1 MKTTSLE
8 FDFAVAGGGL
18 AGLGAALAAS
28 RHGLKTVLVQDR
40 SVLGG
45 NASSEIKMHVVGA
58 DCHGNRPGARETGII
73 EELRLEDA
81 FRNPGR
87 CYSLWD
93 LLLYEKAVAEPN
105 LTLLLDTACTGC
117 VVQGL
122 ADDRKLI
129 RRIHAIR
136 TSTEEQF
143 EIGAR
148 FFADC
153 TGDGALG
160 AAAGA
165 EFMRG
170 REGRNAFG
178 ESLAPEK
185 GDEKTLGSSILLTG
199 RLGEVPQ
206 TFRPPPWIRKFQR
219 RDFQHRPI
227 RSYEYGYWWFEWGG
241 QLDTIADS
249 PTVIRHELL
258 RIALGVWDYVKNSGD
273 HPEAANWTLDWVGS
287 LPGKRESRRFRGRHV
302 LTEQDVMSGRLFAD
316 TVAYGGWWIDLHPPL
331 GIDAPEE
338 PPCQQVHFP
347 HLFTIPLGCLVSQNI
362 QNLFFAGRNIS
373 ATHVAFAS
381 TRVMATC
388 AVVGQA
394 VGTAAAV
401 LGRADGCDLASLS
414 TPEAVSDLQQTLLC
428 DDAFLP
434 GIRNTD
440 PDDLARHAAVSASAA
455 IPGFPPA
462 QVIDGIARPLPA
474 HLGPWADGGSHAWKA
489 PSAPAWIELR
499 WPEAI
504 EVSTV
509 HLCFDSGLEREL
521 MLSASAHANRKIV
534 RGPQPEIAVDY
545 ELRDGAGNL
554 LVQVGGNHQR
564 RRIHRLPNPW
574 RLTVLRCEISHPGAN
589 GQPGL
594 QEIRVY
600 GPPQARVAGSWLKR
614 RSGSSGTK
622 NKVN

>member
-18 AGLGAALAAS
+18 AGLCAALAAA
-28 RHGLKTVLVQDR
+28 RHGLRTVLIQDR

-45 NASSEIKMHVVGA
+45 NSSSEIKMHVVGA
-58 DCHGNRPGARETGII
+58 DCHGSRPGARETGII

-93 LLLYEKAVAEPN
+93 LLLYEKALSEPN

-117 VVQGL
+117 VIQDL
-122 ADDRKLI
+122 AGDRRSI
-129 RRIHAIR
+129 RRLRAIR
-136 TSTEEQF
+136 TSTEEQL

-160 AAAGA
+160 ASAGA

-170 REGRNAFG
+170 REGRNVFG

-199 RLGEVPQ
+199 RLCEAPQ
-206 TFRPPPWIRKFQR
+206 KFVAPPWIRKFQR
-219 RDFQHRPI
+219 KDFQHRPI
-227 RSYEYGYWWFEWGG
+227 HSYEYGYWWFEWGG

-302 LTEQDVMSGRLFAD
+302 LTEKDVMSGRLFAD

-338 PPCQQVHFP
+338 LPCQQVHFP
-347 HLFTIPLGCLVSQNI
+347 HLFAIPLGCLVSQNI

-388 AVVGQA
+388 AVIGQA
-394 VGTAAAV
+394 VGTAAAI
-401 LGRADGCDLASLS
+401 LARDTGSDIAGLT
-414 TPEAVSDLQQTLLC
+414 TPETVSTIQQTLLR
-428 DDAFLP
+428 DDVFLP
-434 GIRNTD
+434 GITNNE
-440 PDDLARHAAVSASAA
+440 PDDLARQTRVSASAMLPA
-455 IPGFPPA
+455 HPPEA
-462 QVIDGIARPLPA
+462 VIDGVARPLPE
-474 HLGPWADGGSHAWKA
+474 HLGPWADGKAHAWKA
-489 PSAPAWIELR
+489 PSAPAWIELS
-499 WPEAI
+499 WNHPVCVCEI
-504 EVSTV
+504 

-521 MLSASAHANRKIV
+521 MLSASDHASRKIV
-534 RGPQPEIAVDY
+534 RGPQPEIVKHY
-545 ELRDGAGNL
+545 ELRDGDGNL
-554 LVQVGGNHQR
+554 LASCDDNHQR
-564 RRIHRLPNPW
+564 RRVHKFAEPR
-574 RLTVLRCEISHPGAN
+574 RMSALRCILLETHGSVSPA
-589 GQPGL
+589 L
-594 QEIRVY
+594 QELRVY
-600 GPPQARVAGSWLKR
+600 GHSSIPPPG
-614 RSGSSGTK
+614 
-622 NKVN
+622 

>member
-18 AGLGAALAAS
+18 AGLCAALAAA
-28 RHGLKTVLVQDR
+28 RNGLRTVLLQDR

-58 DCHGNRPGARETGII
+58 DCHGSRPGARETGII

-117 VVQGL
+117 RTE
-122 ADDRKLI
+122 DRPGGRKSI
-129 RRIHAIR
+129 RLLQAIR

-199 RLGEVPQ
+199 RLGEAPQ

-219 RDFQHRPI
+219 KDFQHRPI

-241 QLDTIADS
+241 HLDTVADS
-249 PTVIRHELL
+249 PTKIRHELL
-258 RIALGVWDYVKNSGD
+258 RIALGVWDYVKNFGD

-414 TPEAVSDLQQTLLC
+414 TPEAVSDLQQTLLR

-434 GIRNTD
+434 GVKNSD
-440 PDDLARHAAVSASAA
+440 PRDLAPWASVSASAEL
-455 IPGFPPA
+455 PGNPA
-462 QVIDGIARPLPA
+462 TSVVDGIARPLPS
-474 HLGPWADGGSHAWKA
+474 HLGPWADGQSHAWRA
-489 PSAPAWIELR
+489 PTAPAWIELK
-499 WPEAI
+499 WPQAV
-504 EVSTV
+504 EVGQI
-509 HLCFDSGLEREL
+509 HLCFDSGLDREL
-521 MLSASAHANRKIV
+521 MLSASDHATRKII
-534 RGPQPEIAVDY
+534 RGPQPEIPVRY
-545 ELRDGAGNL
+545 ELVDE
-554 LVQVGGNHQR
+554 GGHPLASCHENHQR
-564 RRIHRLPNPW
+564 RRIHKLSHPR
-574 RLTVLRCEISHPGAN
+574 RLTALRCTLLQTRGEALPA
-589 GQPGL
+589 L

-600 GPPQARVAGSWLKR
+600 GPSAGL
-614 RSGSSGTK
+614 
-622 NKVN
+622 